1 MATERNGGMTKTV
14 TRTLLTGMA
23 ILSVFSLSALAG
35 RATAS
40 DGISGAW
47 AQAGPNAVIDR
58 LIVRRNELI
67 IKQGNQITHG
77 ILSHGEGGV
86 FHYVVDFVNSAP
98 ADRVEKVRFSVSGAK
113 LKFTREDGEQ
123 FELLRFHL
131 APRKKRVKR
140 KGFGFKVPAGWVSNV
155 EIATRMTGKKPEN
168 YDMDQLVHGYETGF
182 KLPTEDMTVR
192 LMDKPVEAVRAEM
205 EKKQSNPVLE
215 SRESKLVAGARN
227 GYLFENSAIFG
238 KKRIVARVYI
248 IPLNI
253 RQTVVL
259 AVPTLVSAFPFDLDR
274 DCRTLLASV
283 E

>member
-1 MATERNGGMTKTV
+1 MAKERNGDMIKAV
-14 TRTLLTGMA
+14 TRALLMGMA
-23 ILSVFSLSALAG
+23 VLSVFLLSALPG
-35 RATAS
+35 RAEAS
-40 DGISGAW
+40 DAISGAW
-47 AQAGPNAVIDR
+47 AQAGPNAALDR

-67 IKQGNQITHG
+67 IKQGNKITHG

-98 ADRVEKVRFSVSGAK
+98 AGRVEKVRLSVSGAK
-113 LKFTREDGEQ
+113 LKFIREDGKQ

-155 EIATRMTGKKPEN
+155 EIATRMTGEKPEK
-168 YDMDQLVHGYETGF
+168 YDMDQLVHDYETGF

-192 LMDKPVEAVRAEM
+192 LLDKPVETVRGEM
-205 EKKQSNPVLE
+205 EKKQSNPVLK
-215 SRESKLVAGARN
+215 SRESKLAVGARN
-227 GYLFENSAIFG
+227 GYMFENSAIFG

-274 DCRTLLASV
+274 DCRALLASV

>member
-1 MATERNGGMTKTV
+1 MNRAFKV
-14 TRTLLTGMA
+14 FLTGMA
-23 ILSVFSLSALAG
+23 ILSAFSLSALAG

-40 DGISGAW
+40 DGLSGAW
-47 AQAGPNAVIDR
+47 AQAGPNAALDR

-67 IKQGNQITHG
+67 IKQGNKITHG
-77 ILSHGEGGV
+77 FLSHGEGGV
-86 FHYVVDFVNSAP
+86 FHYIVDFVNSAP
-98 ADRVEKVRFSVSGAK
+98 ADRVEKVRFSVSGEK

-155 EIATRMTGKKPEN
+155 ELATRMTGKKPEN
-168 YDMDQLVHGYETGF
+168 YDMDQLVHNYEVGF

-192 LMDKPVEAVRAEM
+192 LIGKPVETVRAEM
-205 EKKQSNPVLE
+205 EKKQSNPVLK
-215 SRESKLVAGARN
+215 SRESKLVVGARE

-238 KKRIVARVYI
+238 KKRIVARVYVV
-248 IPLNI
+248 PLNI
-253 RQTVVL
+253 RQTIVL
-259 AVPTLVSAFPFDLDR
+259 AVPTLLSAFPFDLDR
-274 DCRTLLASV
+274 DCRALLASV